1 MELGDDIF
9 GDVFVWVDA
18 PGMMMMMMMM
28 MMTTICVLLLVVL
41 SSEAGSRIVRVSFV

>member
-18 PGMMMMMMMM
+18 PGMMMMMMT
-28 MMTTICVLLLVVL
+28 TTICVTP
-41 SSEAGSRIVRVSFV
+41 SGSPFM

>member
-18 PGMMMMMMMM
+18 PGMMMMMM
-28 MMTTICVLLLVVL
+28 TTICVTP
-41 SSEAGSRIVRVSFV
+41 SGSPFI